1 MNEKEYQVFKQIK
14 NLFNSKC
21 NNNCN
26 DCKFDVLCET
36 PIKYWDFGKIENDF
50 IITETEYNI
59 LKNFGEEYKNCYLVR
74 EYRANT
80 LVLFRNKP
88 LKKYQAYNKDK
99 NAVLVEYYATDNFYK
114 DLPYFKHLFNVIKN
128 TDELPRK
135 VIDYI
140 RDYEEYYGINE

>member
-1 MNEKEYQVFKQIK
+1 MMNKKEYQVFKQIK
-14 NLFNSKC
+14 DLFNSKC

-59 LKNFGEEYKNCYLVR
+59 LKNFGEEYKEWYLVKDSDNEIELYKAKPEKDYQCYNDNDWVEEWYSN
-74 EYRANT
+74 EYSEFLSCFN
-80 LVLFRNKP
+80 
-88 LKKYQAYNKDK
+88 
-99 NAVLVEYYATDNFYK
+99 
-114 DLPYFKHLFNVIKN
+114 HLFSIIKN
-128 TDELPRK
+128 TDESPRK

>member
-1 MNEKEYQVFKQIK
+1 MMNKKEYQVFKQIK
-14 NLFNSKC
+14 DLFNSKC

-59 LKNFGEEYKNCYLVR
+59 LKNFGEEYKEWYLVKDSDNEIELYKAKPEKDYQCYNDNDWVEEWYSN
-74 EYRANT
+74 EYSEFLSCFN
-80 LVLFRNKP
+80 
-88 LKKYQAYNKDK
+88 
-99 NAVLVEYYATDNFYK
+99 
-114 DLPYFKHLFNVIKN
+114 HLFSIIKN
-128 TDELPRK
+128 TDESPRQ